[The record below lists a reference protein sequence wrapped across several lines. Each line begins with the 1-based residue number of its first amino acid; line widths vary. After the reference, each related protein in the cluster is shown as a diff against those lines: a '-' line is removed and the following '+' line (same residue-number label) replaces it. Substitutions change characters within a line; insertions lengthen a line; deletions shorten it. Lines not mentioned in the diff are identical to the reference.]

1 MREFDNATTR
11 SKEIERRLQTYHREI
26 RNQRAPKNDVQSM
39 RIQIAEKEN
48 AV

>member
-1 MREFDNATTR
+1 MREFDEATTR

-26 RNQRAPKNDVQSM
+26 HNQRAPKTITM

-48 AV
+48 KV